1 MVPRWI
7 EAEIESGRQRTKK
20 AKLIRCQFATPI
32 DRTKARTIVTLSA
45 MTFAGVTVFI
55 LVILFFVALNGL
67 IWVSLTRLHPTRRR
81 LIAVLF
87 VAGNLLWPVLP
98 FILSDRTSPTIRVV
112 RALLGPPWFTWL
124 LFILLYSLFVL
135 IVGAT
140 WIPFRSRIGFTRFGR
155 WPSRIF
161 LMGTVFFCLIG
172 LYSALVPLRIERP
185 VVASASVPAALNGT
199 KIALLSDLHV
209 GLFSRRSR
217 LEKIS
222 SVVTSEKPDLVLL
235 SGDLIDDD
243 PFFVP
248 KLLEGLSEI
257 DAPILAV
264 LGNHEIYGDPHRVI
278 EQMKGSK
285 IRLLLNE
292 GYELRRGTS
301 SLWIAG
307 ITDYAATQRGRPE
320 LKPDLKRALIGRPQG
335 AYTIAL
341 AHQPKVFADARA
353 LGIPLS
359 LCGHTHGGQFGIR
372 ALGFSL
378 AGLFLPYHMGMY
390 EVDGMKLYINTGTG
404 FWVVPLR
411 TGMTPEITIVTL
423 RSEAQK

>member
-1 MVPRWI
+1 M
-7 EAEIESGRQRTKK
+7 
-20 AKLIRCQFATPI
+20 L
-32 DRTKARTIVTLSA
+32 
-45 MTFAGVTVFI
+45 
-55 LVILFFVALNGL
+55 LFL
-67 IWVSLTRLHPTRRR
+67 
-81 LIAVLF
+81 
-87 VAGNLLWPVLP
+87 AGNLLWPVLP
-98 FILSDRTSPTIRVV
+98 FILSDRTSPAIRVV
-112 RALLGPPWFTWL
+112 RALLGPPWFSWL
-124 LFILLYSLFVL
+124 LFILLYSLFIL
-135 IVGAT
+135 LVGAT
-140 WIPFRSRIGFTRFGR
+140 WIPFRSGISFTRFGK

-161 LMGTVFFCLIG
+161 LMGTVLFCLVG

-185 VVASASVPAALNGT
+185 VVASASLPAALNGT
-199 KIALLSDLHV
+199 RIALLSDLHV

-222 SVVTSEKPDLVLL
+222 AAVASERPDVVLL
-235 SGDLIDDD
+235 SGDMIDAD

-248 KLLEGLSEI
+248 KLLEGLSGI

-278 EQMKGSK
+278 EQMKGSQV
-285 IRLLLNE
+285 RLLLNE
-292 GYELRRGTS
+292 GYVLQRGAS

-307 ITDYAATQRGRPE
+307 ITDYAATRRGRDE
-320 LKPDLKRALIGRPQG
+320 LKPDLKRALIGRPTG

-353 LGIPLS
+353 LGIQLS

-390 EVDGMKLYINTGTG
+390 EEDGMKLYVNTGTG

-423 RSEAQK
+423 RSDMQE